1 MNWSPPSVQF
11 RWAGWLLLLSLTVWL
26 SLRSPSELGAP
37 LVEVVPVSQPT
48 SNLDRRVSREFKSIE
63 TAKMDPFSVATLPSM
78 PPPSP
83 KAADPPPLPVP
94 PPLPFRHFGA
104 LTGPDGKE
112 TVYVAA
118 GDRLLVVRPGEVLD
132 GQYRVDKVS
141 EEEIVFTYLPLEQA
155 QSLRA
160 ARQ

>member
-1 MNWSPPSVQF
+1 MNWPPPVQL
-11 RWAGWLLLLSLTVWL
+11 RWTAWLLLLCLTLWF
-26 SLRSPSELGAP
+26 SGRSPSESGAL
-37 LVEVVPVSQPT
+37 LVESVSVSQPP
-48 SNLDRRVSREFKSIE
+48 SNSDPDLPREFKSI
-63 TAKMDPFSVATLPSM
+63 ANARVDPFSMVTTPPA
-78 PPPSP
+78 PPPLA
-83 KAADPPPLPVP
+83 KAPNPPPLPVP
-94 PPLPFRHFGA
+94 PPMPFRHFGA

-112 TVYVAA
+112 AVYVAA
-118 GDRLLVVRPGEVLD
+118 ADRLLVVRPGDVLD